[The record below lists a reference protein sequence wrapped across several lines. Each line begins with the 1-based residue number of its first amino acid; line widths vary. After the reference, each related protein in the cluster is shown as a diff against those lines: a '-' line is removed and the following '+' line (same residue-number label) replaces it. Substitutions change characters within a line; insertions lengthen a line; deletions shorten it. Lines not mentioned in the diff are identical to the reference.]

1 MNKNYGIYHLLSVV
15 ETLRGENGCPWDR
28 EQTIES
34 LRPYLIEEA
43 YELLDAIDGG
53 DLAEH
58 REELGDVL
66 LQVALQSEIRKEADE
81 FDFDDVAEEIAE
93 KLIRRHPHVFGDVE
107 VENAEEVLK
116 NWEKIKKTEKTEEKR
131 SVLAG
136 VPKHLP
142 ALQKAQRIQSR
153 AAKVGFNWDEPSQV
167 IDKIAEEVEELREAF
182 ETNNRDEI
190 MSEFGDVL
198 FAIVNLARFAD
209 LSAEAAL
216 RKTNLKFMN
225 RFMLVEKEVDADG
238 LEMSE
243 CSLTQ
248 LDKYWEK
255 TKSVYP

>member
-1 MNKNYGIYHLLSVV
+1 MNKNYGIYNLLSVV
-15 ETLRGENGCPWDR
+15 ETLRGENGCPWDK
-28 EQTIES
+28 EQTVES

-53 DLAEH
+53 DVAEH

-66 LQVALQSEIRKEADE
+66 LQVALQSEIRKEANE
-81 FDFDDVAEEIAE
+81 FNFDDVAEEIAE

-107 VENAEEVLK
+107 VEDAEEVLR
-116 NWEKIKKTEKTEEKR
+116 NWEKIKKTEKSEDKK
-131 SVLAG
+131 SVLSG

-153 AAKVGFNWDEPSQV
+153 AAKVGFDWDEPSQV
-167 IDKIAEEVEELREAF
+167 IDKIAEEVDELREAF
-182 ETNNRDEI
+182 ENNNRDEI

-209 LSAEAAL
+209 LSAEDAL
-216 RKTNLKFMN
+216 RKTNLKFTN
-225 RFMLVEKEVDADG
+225 RFMLLEKEVVADG

-243 CSLTQ
+243 CSLAL
-248 LDKYWEK
+248 LDEYWEK
-255 TKSVYP
+255 TKRIYP